1 MRHFMHYIRKR
12 WPFLDPCHSHEL
24 DKTLAELAIGIIA
37 RRDSRDLA
45 LSRQA
50 DGSKTFKYN
59 QSWHVKNDFFINLT
73 ICGLNLLHCDKLS

>member
-1 MRHFMHYIRKR
+1 MI
-12 WPFLDPCHSHEL
+12 LASHSHEL